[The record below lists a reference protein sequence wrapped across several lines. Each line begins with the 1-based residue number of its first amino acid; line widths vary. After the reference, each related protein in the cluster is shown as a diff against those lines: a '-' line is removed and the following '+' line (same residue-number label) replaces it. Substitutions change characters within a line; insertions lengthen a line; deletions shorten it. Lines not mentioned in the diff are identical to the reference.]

1 MKSHQ
6 FLFLICLS
14 FIVVGAT
21 GHGKGGY
28 GLVRNFYRRSCP
40 PAENLIRDITWSKV
54 RSNAALGAR
63 LLRIHYHDCFV
74 KGCDASILL
83 NRVGN
88 DPSEKEARPNFALS
102 GFDVIDDIKTQ
113 VEKVCPGVV
122 SCADIL
128 ALSARD
134 AVSYPFQ
141 RPMWDVLTGRRD
153 GRTSLASDTNGNL
166 PSAFAN
172 FTNLQQLFA
181 SKGLNV
187 NDLVALSGA
196 HTIGVAHCG
205 AFSRRLF
212 NFTGKDDMDPSLD
225 PIYGEQL
232 KKICPLPTNAAT
244 IVEMD
249 PHSSLSFDKN
259 YFNILL
265 KKKGLLQS
273 DAALLTDKK
282 SARIVRQLQSPRTF
296 FRAFGI
302 SMINMGAIEVLTGTN
317 GEIRRNCRVINS

>member
-1 MKSHQ
+1 MLLWVLDSSGSTTMIVLLRVVMHQ
-6 FLFLICLS
+6 F
-14 FIVVGAT
+14 
-21 GHGKGGY
+21 Y
-28 GLVRNFYRRSCP
+28 
-40 PAENLIRDITWSKV
+40 
-54 RSNAALGAR
+54 
-63 LLRIHYHDCFV
+63 
-74 KGCDASILL
+74 
-83 NRVGN
+83 
-88 DPSEKEARPNFALS
+88 
-102 GFDVIDDIKTQ
+102 
-113 VEKVCPGVV
+113 
-122 SCADIL
+122 
-128 ALSARD
+128 
-134 AVSYPFQ
+134 
-141 RPMWDVLTGRRD
+141 
-153 GRTSLASDTNGNL
+153 
-166 PSAFAN
+166 
-172 FTNLQQLFA
+172 LQQLFA

-249 PHSSLSFDKN
+249 PHSSLSFDTN

-296 FRAFGI
+296 FRTFGI